1 MRETK
6 GMKAFVAAAIVAIL
20 AAVGAAFVL
29 DGTFQTTAYQAFT
42 TEGARL
48 DDPGRNLVDF

>member
-1 MRETK
+1 
-6 GMKAFVAAAIVAIL
+6 MKAFVAAAVVAIL
-20 AAVGAAFVL
+20 AAVGAAFML
-29 DGTFQTTAYQAFT
+29 DGNFQMTAYQAFT